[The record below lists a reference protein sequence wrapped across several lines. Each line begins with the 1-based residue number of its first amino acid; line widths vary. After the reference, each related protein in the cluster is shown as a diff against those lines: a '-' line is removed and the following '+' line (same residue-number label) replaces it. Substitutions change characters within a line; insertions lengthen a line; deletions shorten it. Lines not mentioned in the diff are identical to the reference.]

1 MKIRLPCR
9 YRSIKLAY
17 HSFLRK
23 VCISAFVSTL
33 SNIMKSYKTSA
44 QNYHFANTVTL
55 NTIDFLN
62 IIEDFI
68 FQSNFRFTVKLRE
81 NTEISHLPLP
91 HTCIAS
97 FIINPT
103 QQNGAFF
110 TKDEPSLTHYGAHTY
125 LKVTKGIYCIFC
137 RFGQMYNYIQSSLYH
152 TALKSLCALIIH
164 LSPLPDP

>member
-1 MKIRLPCR
+1 MKIKPPCR

-23 VCISAFVSTL
+23 LCIYKCFGVYFVKHNEILQDICLKL
-33 SNIMKSYKTSA
+33 SLCQYLYT
-44 QNYHFANTVTL
+44 

-68 FQSNFRFTVKLRE
+68 FLSNLRFTVKLRE

-97 FIINPT
+97 FIINT
-103 QQNGAFF
+103 THQNGAFF
-110 TKDEPSLTHYGAHTY
+110 TKGEPTLTHYGAHTY
-125 LKVTKGIYCIFC
+125 LQV
-137 RFGQMYNYIQSSLYH
+137 H
-152 TALKSLCALIIH
+152 
-164 LSPLPDP
+164 